1 MEAMSQVKD
10 ISVTD
15 AAAKLASEDV
25 QLVDVRRQDEWD
37 GSRLDNAVHIEL
49 ELLPTKAEELDKDK
63 PVLFYCYTGVR
74 SAMAAE
80 AFAASGFDAY
90 NVTGGIKAWNAAG
103 QPLDP
108 PGAEIVH

>member
-1 MEAMSQVKD
+1 MGQTKE

-15 AAAKLASEDV
+15 ALAKLASEDV
-25 QLVDVRRQDEWD
+25 QLVDVRSSDEWS
-37 GSRLDNAVHIEL
+37 GARLKSARHIEL
-49 ELLPTKAEELDKDK
+49 ELLPAKAAELDKDK
-63 PVLFYCYTGVR
+63 PVLFYCYSGVR

-80 AFAASGFDAY
+80 AFAAGGFDAY
-90 NVTGGIKAWNAAG
+90 NVTGGIKAWDEAG